1 MVAIELADAR
11 RLAFGVVLAQAA
23 ATLLVAWV
31 CWFLAGWNAAVSA
44 LLGGG
49 IAAAASLAMAALA
62 FGRWAAGGA
71 LRLLAAF
78 YVGELAKLVVVIA
91 LFTVVLTTMRPA
103 PVAMF
108 AAYGATFLVYW
119 IVLAG
124 FMPGLDGLR
133 QLRGLRS

>member
-11 RLAFGVVLAQAA
+11 RLAFGVVLGQVV
-23 ATLLVAWV
+23 ATLIVACL
-31 CWFLAGWNAAVSA
+31 CWLLAGWNSAVSA

-49 IAAAASLAMAALA
+49 IAAAASLAMTVLA
-62 FGRWAAGGA
+62 FGRWASGSAE
-71 LRLLAAF
+71 RLLAAF

-91 LFTVVLTTMRPA
+91 LFTLVLTTLRPA
-103 PVAMF
+103 PAAML

-124 FMPGLDGLR
+124 FVPGLGGLR
-133 QLRGLRS
+133 RLRGLRG

>member
-1 MVAIELADAR
+1 MVTIELADAR
-11 RLAFGVVLAQAA
+11 RLAFGVVLGQVVV
-23 ATLLVAWV
+23 TLVVASL

-62 FGRWAAGGA
+62 FGSWASGSAE
-71 LRLLAAF
+71 RLLAAF

-91 LFTVVLTTMRPA
+91 LFTLVLVALRPA
-103 PVAMF
+103 PAPMF

-124 FMPGLDGLR
+124 LVPGLGGLPR
-133 QLRGLRS
+133 LRGLRS